1 MIDNKL
7 YNEDII
13 TAISTPEG
21 VGAVAIIRVSGKNSL
36 DILPKITNNWYP
48 KKFKSFDFKKIIY
61 KGEIIDESVIIAFK
75 DPSSFTG
82 EDSFEIQCHGGKII
96 PHKILSILLKEGARL
111 AEPGEFTK
119 RAFFNS
125 KFTLIQAETINNL
138 INSESELIYKK
149 YLNVLE
155 QSGINKNLS
164 SMRNEFIDILS
175 LLEASIDFVEED
187 NVYFKKEDLFK
198 RLLHLRENLNSELA
212 YVDQFQKL
220 DKGIQI
226 SIVGKPNA
234 GKSSLLNLLLG
245 TDKAIVHHS
254 EGTTRDIIEDYI
266 IISGIK
272 ITLFDTAG
280 IRESDD
286 EVEQIG
292 IKKVYENLNYSDFVI
307 HIQDINKLDE
317 ENILENIESSKIIK
331 IINKIDTVKTDFT
344 KLDDVLYV
352 SVKESQYKALIYQK
366 IEEIVTSKYKN
377 VINEN
382 HNVFSLRH
390 KEILDSMMEELN
402 TMIENYNFVP
412 EDILSFHLTQIV
424 SLFDKL
430 YGEVTNDDILDKV
443 FSTFCIGK

>member
-1 MIDNKL
+1 MENKL

-13 TAISTPEG
+13 AAISTPEG
-21 VGAVAIIRVSGKNSL
+21 VGAVAIIRVSGKGSL
-36 DILPKITNNWYP
+36 DVLPKITNNWYP

-61 KGEIIDESVIIAFK
+61 NGEVIDESVIIAFQ

-96 PHKILSILLKEGARL
+96 PHKILGILLKEGVRL

-119 RAFFNS
+119 RAFFNE

-138 INSESELIYKK
+138 IKSDSELIYKK

-155 QSGINKNLS
+155 QSGINENLS
-164 SMRNEFIDILS
+164 NMRTEFIDILS

-187 NVYFKKEDLFK
+187 NVYFKKEDLFE
-198 RLLHLRENLNSELA
+198 RLVALRVKLLKELS

-254 EGTTRDIIEDYI
+254 EGTTRDIIEDFI
-266 IISGIK
+266 IINGIK

-280 IRESDD
+280 IRKSDN
-286 EVEQIG
+286 EVENIG
-292 IKKVYENLNYSDFVI
+292 IDKVYKNLKYSDFAI
-307 HIQDINKLDE
+307 HIQDINNLDE
-317 ENILENIESSKIIK
+317 SNILNEFENSKIIK
-331 IINKIDTVKTDFT
+331 IINKIDTVSEGFDTI
-344 KLDDVLYV
+344 DDTLYI
-352 SVKESQYKALIYQK
+352 SAQEERYKALIYEK
-366 IEEIVTSKYKN
+366 IEEKVSKEYSD

-390 KEILDSMMEELN
+390 KEILENMMTELN
-402 TMIENYNFVP
+402 EMIENYNFVP
-412 EDILSFHLTQIV
+412 EDILSFHLTEIV

-430 YGEVTNDDILDKV
+430 YGEVSNDDILDKV